1 MTSASFHFYN
11 GHQNATAVIVVVCSA
26 ISLYNALELLL
37 LILTTF
43 HVYRGLYF
51 SSLVAASAGIIL
63 YVLGF
68 LFEYFKLAPEAV
80 GIAVDTLGWML
91 MVTGQSV
98 VLYSRLGIVMGE
110 GSRRGRVLKGVKWMI
125 ILDALIFHTMTTV
138 VVFGAHFS
146 THAFY
151 TAYIYIEKIQMT
163 AFTLQE
169 FILSGLY
176 IHFVLQILRSRR
188 PGFIPTSATTSSN
201 SHPRTSSGST
211 RRIMY
216 QLFSINVIIIAL
228 DIGLLVVEYMNLHVM
243 EQTFKGVTYSVK
255 LKLEFAILSKLV
267 ELTRPAAGHGTADG
281 MEFASN
287 EWTSSGTGPPMG
299 LEDLGGRQGSGAV
312 NCFSTEWYDGTDH
325 DHGVELG
332 KVVTVDKPRWLE
344 ELEKEGVER
353 VERVYSRR
361 GEGGADVLYAD
372 AMRSLDR

>member
-1 MTSASFHFYN
+1 MTTASFHFYN

-80 GIAVDTLGWML
+80 GIAVDTLGWTL

-110 GSRRGRVLKGVKWMI
+110 GHRRGRVLRAVKWMI

-146 THAFY
+146 TSPFY
-151 TAYIYIEKIQMT
+151 TAYTAIEKIQMT

-169 FILSGLY
+169 FILSGL
-176 IHFVLQILRSRR
+176 ISTTCCRSCARGGGPSSSRR
-188 PGFIPTSATTSSN
+188 L
-201 SHPRTSSGST
+201 PRTRTPGPRSA
-211 RRIMY
+211 RR
-216 QLFSINVIIIAL
+216 SASCTSC
-228 DIGLLVVEYMNLHVM
+228 LVSM
-243 EQTFKGVTYSVK
+243 
-255 LKLEFAILSKLV
+255 
-267 ELTRPAAGHGTADG
+267 
-281 MEFASN
+281 
-287 EWTSSGTGPPMG
+287 
-299 LEDLGGRQGSGAV
+299 
-312 NCFSTEWYDGTDH
+312 
-325 DHGVELG
+325 
-332 KVVTVDKPRWLE
+332 
-344 ELEKEGVER
+344 
-353 VERVYSRR
+353 
-361 GEGGADVLYAD
+361 
-372 AMRSLDR
+372 